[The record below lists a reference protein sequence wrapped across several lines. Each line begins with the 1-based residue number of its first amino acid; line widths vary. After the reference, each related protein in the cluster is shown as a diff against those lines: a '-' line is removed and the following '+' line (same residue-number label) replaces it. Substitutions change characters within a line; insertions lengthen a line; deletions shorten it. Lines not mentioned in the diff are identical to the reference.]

1 MVGSEDDSFPFWDK
15 RPIFK
20 GYVMSVTS
28 QEVYYGNL
36 PKGIFQPKKKTP
48 PPPDDG
54 DSVVRR
60 GVGIGVDGL
69 RIDSTKSIRKFP
81 SGWGAA
87 LSRSYLP

>member
-1 MVGSEDDSFPFWDK
+1 MEIFPK
-15 RPIFK
+15 E
-20 GYVMSVTS
+20 SS
-28 QEVYYGNL
+28 NQ
-36 PKGIFQPKKKTP
+36 KKKTP

-87 LSRSYLP
+87 LSRGYLP